1 MKLDQTYR
9 LEHIRN
15 RTAELVIARVER
27 LLGEDGDLCDC
38 EQCVLDLVAY
48 MLNHVTP
55 QYGTS
60 LLDPLKP
67 VPEQERK
74 VQIEIEVALE
84 EGLRRVHAR
93 PGH

>member
-9 LEHIRN
+9 LEQIRN
-15 RTAELVIARVER
+15 RTADMVIARVER
-27 LLGEDGDLCDC
+27 LLDEDRELCEC

-67 VPEQERK
+67 IHEQERK

-84 EGLRRVHAR
+84 EGLRRIHAR